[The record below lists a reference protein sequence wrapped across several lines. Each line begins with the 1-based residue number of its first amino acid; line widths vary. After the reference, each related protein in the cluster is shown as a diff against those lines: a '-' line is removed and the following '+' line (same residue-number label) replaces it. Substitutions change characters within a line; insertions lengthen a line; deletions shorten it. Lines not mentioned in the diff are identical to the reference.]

1 MSKSALDIVMR
12 SAVSQDSSEVWLF
25 WRSDRI
31 FSSPCPRKD
40 WLLLLIEGL
49 SDFSTVAF
57 LCGLSFLLQGC
68 VNNLNVSSI
77 LNICVTFMSVENMNE
92 FSYQVQMCLCKNEKL
107 ELSHGTCAL
116 SECALKLYCL
126 YHLKVHF
133 TFSALPCLP
142 LSHWKC

>member
-107 ELSHGTCAL
+107 DL
-116 SECALKLYCL
+116 
-126 YHLKVHF
+126 HLRYVYLNICCFK
-133 TFSALPCLP
+133 
-142 LSHWKC
+142 

>member
-1 MSKSALDIVMR
+1 MSKSSLDILMR
-12 SAVSQDSSEVWLF
+12 SVVSLDSSEGWSF

-31 FSSPCPRKD
+31 FSSPCP
-40 WLLLLIEGL
+40 LLCALALNDQLLSSIEGL

-107 ELSHGTCAL
+107 DL
-116 SECALKLYCL
+116 
-126 YHLKVHF
+126 HLRYVYLNICCFK
-133 TFSALPCLP
+133 
-142 LSHWKC
+142 